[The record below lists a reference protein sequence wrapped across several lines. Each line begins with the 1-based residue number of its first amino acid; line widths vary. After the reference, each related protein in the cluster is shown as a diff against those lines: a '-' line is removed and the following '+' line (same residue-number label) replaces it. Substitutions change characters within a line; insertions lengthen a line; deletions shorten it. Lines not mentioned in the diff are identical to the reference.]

1 MKNKQ
6 RNRKKLDEEKHKI
19 YVIIQWILLTDVD
32 VFLTFYL
39 LQWVKNLKGSGLKAQ
54 IQDDYNCCRITA
66 KCNWLEFQISTLK
79 LNLSD

>member
-6 RNRKKLDEEKHKI
+6 RNRKKLDEEEHKI

-54 IQDDYNCCRITA
+54 IQDDYCMSY
-66 KCNWLEFQISTLK
+66 L
-79 LNLSD
+79 

>member
-32 VFLTFYL
+32 VILTFYL
-39 LQWVKNLKGSGLKAQ
+39 LKWVKNLKGSGLKAQ
-54 IQDDYNCCRITA
+54 IQDDYCMFY
-66 KCNWLEFQISTLK
+66 L
-79 LNLSD
+79 